1 MTDDPVK
8 FYFAYNSPYAFLAN
22 RRIVEALA
30 PIGVAI
36 AYKPV
41 AKPRVGGAPDFKSP
55 RVRYIVED
63 IRRFTRAYGITLD
76 AGPFAD
82 TTMACRGFLFA
93 GEQGEGM
100 AYHNRVYQARWLEK
114 TDIGD
119 RQVLSDLA
127 VALGLDRDAFLAALD
142 DDSPEARALEQ
153 SNAEAEAD
161 GVFGFPFF
169 VYKDQHFWGNDRIEW
184 LVEEI
189 ERIAG

>member
-1 MTDDPVK
+1 MANDPVK

-22 RRIVEALA
+22 LRLVEALA

-41 AKPRVGGAPDFKSP
+41 AKARAGGAPDFKSP
-55 RVRYIVED
+55 RIRYIIED
-63 IRRFTRAYGITLD
+63 VRRFTRAYGITLD
-76 AGPFAD
+76 DGPFVD
-82 TTMACRGFLFA
+82 STMACRGFLFA
-93 GEQGEGM
+93 GEQGEGI
-100 AYHNRVYQARWLEK
+100 AYHNRVYEARWLNK
-114 TDIGD
+114 ADIGEPA
-119 RQVLSDLA
+119 VLTAIA
-127 VALGLDRDAFLAALD
+127 VAVGLDKEAFMAAVD
-142 DDSPEARALEQ
+142 DDSPHAAALER

-189 ERIAG
+189 ERAAE